1 MGIKI
6 CPPKSKISLLFIY
19 KCKSQIQ
26 FLPTKHKICN
36 LTISYSLININ
47 LMWVSILT
55 CTWQWLNEN
64 DQSWGS
70 ISLSRANERCCAK
83 EGIKELKTFPL
94 LIAAPF
100 APTPIDFASPYI
112 YIIFSNKTKKIL
124 KNTYRYTTMI
134 EDFLCQCTHVY
145 PLHPVQEILLILWQ
159 VSFFCYYHVFIR
171 IRLVKLQRS

>member
-1 MGIKI
+1 MSFYFDLHLTMIEREWPI
-6 CPPKSKISLLFIY
+6 LRVY
-19 KCKSQIQ
+19 KPLQSQWEM
-26 FLPTKHKICN
+26 L
-36 LTISYSLININ
+36 
-47 LMWVSILT
+47 
-55 CTWQWLNEN
+55 
-64 DQSWGS
+64 
-70 ISLSRANERCCAK
+70 AK

-171 IRLVKLQRS
+171 ILLVKLQRS